1 MGERARVVRRG
12 GRLWTVRRVPRA
24 EAVEA
29 DFRFWYEGLTAE
41 ERVEAVEA
49 ALESCLKTRG
59 ADGVPRLRRVHR
71 RVECPWRP
79 LPRRLRRTD
88 ARKCPAAA
96 RGAAHVLRQC
106 RARLYRQGRD
116 RSAMD
121 HPAWRCTGANRPGD
135 VRGPRGR
142 TATLRTARVTQ
153 VPAQS
158 ARMSSSRLTTTPG
171 RVAR

>member
-79 LPRRLRRTD
+79 LPRRRRARRRLPRQTARHEGPRRLRRTD
-88 ARKCPAAA
+88 AMGIQ
-96 RGAAHVLRQC
+96 RGDELFVIA
-106 RARLYRQGRD
+106 
-116 RSAMD
+116 
-121 HPAWRCTGANRPGD
+121 
-135 VRGPRGR
+135 
-142 TATLRTARVTQ
+142 
-153 VPAQS
+153 
-158 ARMSSSRLTTTPG
+158 
-171 RVAR
+171 